1 MDRQEI
7 EESSLRV
14 VAAAI
19 RKEDGRVFSVPAPGR
34 HHDVI
39 KLMGDE
45 FQQCDEQGFLLSNG
59 DWARRKPALY
69 LAIRSGQI
77 KEGKWPAHGLFSED
91 LW

>member
-7 EESSLRV
+7 EEHDLKV

-39 KLMGDE
+39 RLMGEE
-45 FQQCDEQGFLLSNG
+45 FEQYDEQGFLLSDGN
-59 DWARRKPALY
+59 WVRRKVALII
-69 LAIRSGQI
+69 AVRSGQI